1 MTRILSALVLLLAP
15 LPSLAQSLP
24 ACARGGGDCDCADLT
39 RAQAQRLLARDRSDP
54 HRLDRDGDGLACEVS
69 GRQRPAVRRSAT
81 PAPRRLAP
89 VRVRPSTR
97 ATPRRSSAR
106 RAPARSLGR
115 PSSGYHT
122 GSRGGCYT
130 YTASGRKRYV
140 DRSYCR

>member
-1 MTRILSALVLLLAP
+1 MIRILALFLLLAP
-15 LPSLAQSLP
+15 LPALAQSLP
-24 ACARGGGDCDCADLT
+24 ACARDGGDCDCSDLT

-89 VRVRPSTR
+89 VRVRPSR
-97 ATPRRSSAR
+97 VTPRRSTAR
-106 RAPARSLGR
+106 RSVA
-115 PSSGYHT
+115 PSSASRGYYT